1 MLVRDPKKRLTA
13 HEVLLTAMSGLV
25 YWIHKSM
32 SFILACPHTDE
43 ERKREMETEY
53 RKQGVGATLL
63 LCTKME
69 IKRAFRENVQIMRLG
84 FDWDST
90 DINIL
95 LLAKFVKPLMGTSR
109 IVINNIHIKGE
120 N

>member
-1 MLVRDPKKRLTA
+1 MASCLQHALNACRNEEQDIEEEDNNDELEAKEEEEKEE
-13 HEVLLTAMSGLV
+13 EVKNGDTVEEVEIPPLR
-25 YWIHKSM
+25 
-32 SFILACPHTDE
+32 IL
-43 ERKREMETEY
+43 
-53 RKQGVGATLL
+53 
-63 LCTKME
+63 
-69 IKRAFRENVQIMRLG
+69 QIMRLG

-120 N
+120 LLLLLGLFTGCIL